1 MDLTQLAQSLRL
13 IVITDIDLARPRAI
27 VDIVRAAV
35 AGGAPAVQLRD
46 KTASPTELLQAGRAL
61 LPIVHAAGALF
72 FINDRTD
79 VALALGADGVHVG
92 PDDVPVSAV
101 RTMVPDGFLVGTST
115 DEPEIARRL
124 VAEGADYIGCGT
136 IYPTQ
141 TKPDAGA
148 AIGLDGLQRVVDA
161 VNAPVIGIGGI
172 TVERSGEVAGTGA
185 AGLATV
191 GAVMSAAD
199 VTEVVRALLA
209 PWEDKASR

>member
-27 VDIVRAAV
+27 VDIVRAAL

-199 VTEVVRALLA
+199 AGAVVRALLA